1 VSVSR
6 TVSDIFSVKLWRDLE
21 TWVRGHSRS
30 FKRILPVFESLGA
43 VSYRRLTSK
52 LYNFDELLFEADRKL
67 FARSEDLHHMLPPIV
82 VRFFRLHCDLGDTTM
97 MSPE

>member
-1 VSVSR
+1 MSVSR

-67 FARSEDLHHMLPPIV
+67 FARSKTDSHCLHHMLPPS
-82 VRFFRLHCDLGDTTM
+82 RASLHVALRPRGQ
-97 MSPE
+97 